1 MKLKL
6 LITLSSPCRHRLRRF
21 RRLNG
26 WALLFEGKVHNAKWI
41 SNGAMTK
48 AKLNTDSFCKLP
60 LASHIQ
66 YMRACASVNK
76 QISECVVSIINKQV
90 SGYVG
95 DIYTYIIHQHM
106 NQHVS
111 VFTRIPCP
119 PHPPRRM
126 DSPWDLPKINAQINC
141 QSLQRNQQA
150 NILRIFCLA
159 FCQLVQLLSISF
171 AH

>member
-1 MKLKL
+1 
-6 LITLSSPCRHRLRRF
+6 
-21 RRLNG
+21 
-26 WALLFEGKVHNAKWI
+26 
-41 SNGAMTK
+41 MTK
-48 AKLNTDSFCKLP
+48 AKLNTSSFRKLP

-119 PHPPRRM
+119 PPPSPDGFPLGSTKNKCANKLSKSPAKSTSEYPADTLFGILSARSTSLHLFRALERDRRRECVGVGRQA
-126 DSPWDLPKINAQINC
+126 LALNNELQLAQ
-141 QSLQRNQQA
+141 LQQ
-150 NILRIFCLA
+150 I
-159 FCQLVQLLSISF
+159 VTSI
-171 AH
+171 